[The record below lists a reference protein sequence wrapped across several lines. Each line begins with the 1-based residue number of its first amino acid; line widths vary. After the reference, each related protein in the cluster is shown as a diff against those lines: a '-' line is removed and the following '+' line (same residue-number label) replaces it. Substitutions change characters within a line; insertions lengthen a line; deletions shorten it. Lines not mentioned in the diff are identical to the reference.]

1 VLSDEI
7 ALPCAQ
13 ALLAGTLALMS
24 AYAAP
29 LAGATGPSDTACRTQ
44 MARKIVENLFFL
56 REHPGLAPPMRSV
69 VTKLH
74 VHWSTLADSA
84 RAMPTSS
91 AAATPRPG
99 AAARL
104 H

>member
-7 ALPCAQ
+7 TLPCAQ

-29 LAGATGPSDTACRTQ
+29 LAGSVGATTAECRAQ
-44 MARKIVENLFFL
+44 MARKVVENLFFL
-56 REHPGLAPPMRSV
+56 REHPGLAPAMRAV

-74 VHWSTLADSA
+74 VHWSALVDPAPASPTVVPAAPVRA
-84 RAMPTSS
+84 R
-91 AAATPRPG
+91 

>member
-7 ALPCAQ
+7 TLPCAQ

-29 LAGATGPSDTACRTQ
+29 LAGASAATAEGRAQ
-44 MARKIVENLFFL
+44 MARKVVENLSFL
-56 REHPGLAPPMRSV
+56 REHPGLAPAMRTV

-74 VHWSTLADSA
+74 VHWSALVDCGRELPAAVPAAPA
-84 RAMPTSS
+84 RARSP
-91 AAATPRPG
+91 
-99 AAARL
+99 ARL

>member
-1 VLSDEI
+1 LSDEI
-7 ALPCAQ
+7 SLPCAQ

-29 LAGATGPSDTACRTQ
+29 LAGATSATDAACRTQ
-44 MARKIVENLFFL
+44 MARKIVENLCFL
-56 REHPGLAPPMRSV
+56 REHPGLATPMRSV

-74 VHWSTLADSA
+74 VHWSTLADSD
-84 RAMPTSS
+84 RATPAPS
-91 AAATPRPG
+91 AAATLRPVS
-99 AAARL
+99 AARL